1 MSAYASTVNLEIVS
15 TRSSRIAWI
24 VLGALLAGGFLVGGI
39 FVSMQTGLSPALIAV
54 VFPIGLGVITI
65 LWLGRPAWIKVSET
79 EVSFVPPLGAAK
91 VFPKDSIKRIVRV
104 FGSRSA
110 TLQFRNAGNHTVLKI
125 EQEFARDDVE
135 KVAAALEAKLIWDT
149 RGVELVPADPSE
161 WKAAAEAAGMD
172 ADQIAE
178 IAKHVK

>member
-1 MSAYASTVNLEIVS
+1 M
-15 TRSSRIAWI
+15 AWI
-24 VLGALLAGGFLVGGI
+24 VVGALLAGGFLVGG
-39 FVSMQTGLSPALIAV
+39 VYASVETGFSPALIGL
-54 VFPIGLGVITI
+54 VFPIGIGVVAI

-79 EVSFVPPLGAAK
+79 EVAFVPPLGASK
-91 VFPKDSIKRIVRV
+91 VFPKDSIKRIVRN
-104 FGSRSA
+104 FGSRGSA

-125 EQEFARDDVE
+125 EQGFAREDVE

-149 RGVELVPADPSE
+149 REVELVPADPSD

-178 IAKHVK
+178 IAKHVR